1 METASM
7 EKKSENQDRG
17 PFEKK
22 GPGLSTRNVQL
33 MPAMNMPGLSCAP
46 EDTRLL
52 AAYERP
58 GYDLCR
64 YVDHFMETAA
74 GPVPVIR
81 PDLDNRDRLSTIA
94 VRCGIRR
101 HRYLVSP
108 GLYAIGS
115 PDQNSEVLVTANFK
129 LTFDHLRSAVGGV
142 SAWILVLDTKGVN
155 VWCAAGKGTFST
167 RKLVKRIKEDS
178 LERVVAHRRVIVPQL
193 GATGVSA
200 RQVKEQSGFRVV
212 YGPVRACDIPAF
224 LDNRRKADRPMR
236 QVTFTLF
243 ERFVL
248 TPVELNVAIKP
259 AVIAALALF
268 VLSGIGPGVFSF
280 HGAWERGM
288 LSVAAL
294 VTGLISGAFLT
305 PVLLPFIPSKK
316 FALKGILM
324 GSVSALVL
332 LPFIFPGAGST
343 AGAAALFI
351 FSVMVSSYLA
361 MNFTGATPFTS
372 PSGVEKEMKQY
383 LPVQLTG
390 VLVAAG
396 LWIYSAF

>member
-1 METASM
+1 METVPM
-7 EKKSENQDRG
+7 DNKPENQG
-17 PFEKK
+17 SGSFQKK

-52 AAYERP
+52 AAYEKP
-58 GYDLCR
+58 GYDLCG
-64 YVDHFMETAA
+64 YVDHFVETDA

-81 PDLDNRDRLSTIA
+81 PDLDKRDRLSTIA

-108 GLYAIGS
+108 GLYGIGS
-115 PDQNSEVLVTANFK
+115 PDKNSEVLVTANFK
-129 LTFDHLRSAVGGV
+129 LTFDHLRSAVGVV

-167 RKLVKRIKEDS
+167 RELVKRIKEDS
-178 LERVVAHRRVIVPQL
+178 LEKVVTHKRVVVPQL

-212 YGPVRACDIPAF
+212 YGPVRAKDIPAF
-224 LDNRRKADRPMR
+224 LKNGRKADRSMR
-236 QVTFTLF
+236 QVTFSLS

-248 TPVELNVAIKP
+248 TPVELNMALKQ
-259 AVIAALALF
+259 AGIAALVLL

-280 HGAWERGM
+280 HRVWEKG
-288 LSVAAL
+288 LVALAAL
-294 VTGLISGAFLT
+294 AIGLISGAVLT
-305 PVLLPFIPSKK
+305 PVLLPFIPSRK
-316 FALKGILM
+316 FAFKGILM
-324 GSVSALVL
+324 GSVCILLL
-332 LPFIFPGAGST
+332 LPVIFSGIGSM
-343 AGAAALFI
+343 AGAASLCL
-351 FSVMVSSYLA
+351 FSVMVSSHLA

-383 LPVQLTG
+383 LPVQVTG
-390 VLVAAG
+390 VLLAAG